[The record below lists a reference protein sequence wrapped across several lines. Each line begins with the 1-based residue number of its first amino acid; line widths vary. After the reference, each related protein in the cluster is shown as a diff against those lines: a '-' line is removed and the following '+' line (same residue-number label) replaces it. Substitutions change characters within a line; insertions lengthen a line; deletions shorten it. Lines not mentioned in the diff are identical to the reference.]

1 MAKIRQLINERLI
14 YMWVVQGRFYLL
26 WISILLLLEEAMKS
40 YNPELTPENVVL
52 MLHEKGLDITR
63 EQAKSI
69 IELLYILAELEVKQ
83 HLENENC

>member
-1 MAKIRQLINERLI
+1 MARIRQLINERLI
-14 YMWVVQGRFYLL
+14 YLWVVQGRFYFL

-40 YNPELTPENVVL
+40 YNPELTPENVML
-52 MLHEKGLDITR
+52 MLHDKGLDVSR

-69 IELLYILAELEVKQ
+69 IELLYILAELEIKQ

>member
-1 MAKIRQLINERLI
+1 MAKIRQLVNKRLI
-14 YMWVVQGRFYLL
+14 YMWVLQGRFYLP

-40 YNPELTPENVVL
+40 YNPDLTPENVVL
-52 MLHEKGLDITR
+52 MLHEKGLDISR

-83 HLENENC
+83 YLENENC

>member
-1 MAKIRQLINERLI
+1 
-14 YMWVVQGRFYLL
+14 MWVVQGRFYLL

-40 YNPELTPENVVL
+40 YTPELTPENVVL

-63 EQAKSI
+63 AQAKSI

-83 HLENENC
+83 HLENENR

>member
-1 MAKIRQLINERLI
+1 
-14 YMWVVQGRFYLL
+14 MWVLQGRFYFL